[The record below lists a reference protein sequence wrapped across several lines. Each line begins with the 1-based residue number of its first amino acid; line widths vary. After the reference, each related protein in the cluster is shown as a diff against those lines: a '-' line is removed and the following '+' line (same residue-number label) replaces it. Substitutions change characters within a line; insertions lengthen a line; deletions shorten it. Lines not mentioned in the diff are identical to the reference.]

1 MYGGWIFCVVTI
13 FLLIVAWT
21 PVGMLNYAL
30 SALPT
35 CLFRGNGTG
44 HLLDKSV
51 DFKLSFRAPS
61 MRFTERLWL
70 VLPLFALSVPSPFSL
85 TVGILKNAI
94 YVQVVSDLKT
104 FLDLLRWTN
113 MKITATIWTVAIARW
128 LFCEWPRFC
137 LSVCHQPKVP

>member
-13 FLLIVAWT
+13 LLLAAAWT
-21 PVGMLNYAL
+21 PVIMLNYAL
-30 SALPT
+30 SALLT
-35 CLFRGNGTG
+35 CPFRGNGTG

-61 MRFTERLWL
+61 MRFTERLWP

-85 TVGILKNAI
+85 MVSALQSAI
-94 YVQVVSDLKT
+94 HVQVVSDSKT

-128 LFCEWPRFC
+128 LLCE
-137 LSVCHQPKVP
+137 